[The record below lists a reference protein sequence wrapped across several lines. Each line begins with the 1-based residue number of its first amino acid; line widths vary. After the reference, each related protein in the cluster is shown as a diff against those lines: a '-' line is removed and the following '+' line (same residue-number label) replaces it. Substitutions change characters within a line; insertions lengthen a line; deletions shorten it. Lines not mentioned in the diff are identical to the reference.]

1 MSKKLWQPSLLE
13 KRNSNLFAFENY
25 ILKKLKIKF
34 NGNYKNLLNWSIKN
48 SPEFWSRFWDF
59 TKIKGTKSKQ
69 KIRKS
74 KIFYKN
80 LFLPG
85 SKLNFGENLLSKNN
99 QEKAVTFISENGYRE
114 ERSWRQLNLNTCKIL
129 KFLRKINIKKGDRVA
144 AYMPNTI
151 ETVEAFIA
159 TTSLGSIW
167 SSCSPD
173 FGSKGVI
180 ERFSQINPKVLF
192 ITDQYFYNGKK
203 IDVLKKLPEILK
215 SIPSIKSVVISNYPG
230 KKFIKN
236 KNKNKLKKI
245 NLFKW
250 NKLIQTN
257 DEKINFKRFDFETEL
272 VILYSSGTTGKP
284 KCICHRSG
292 GVLIQHMKEH
302 QLHCNIKENDNVF
315 YFTTCGWMMWN
326 WLVSSLASKASIVL
340 FDGSPMFKS
349 SDLLLKIAQREKITL
364 FGISAK
370 YVDALRK
377 FKPKLKYKFKLN
389 KLRTIC
395 STGSPLSE
403 ESFKYVYKHIKKNV
417 HLSSISGGTDIVSCF
432 VLGNLYQPVN
442 IGEIQ
447 NNGLALDVD
456 VLSDKGKSL
465 KNSKGELVCKNPF
478 PSMPL
483 KFWNDKNDIKFK
495 NAYFNRF
502 KNIWHHGDYAEIK
515 NNGGYI
521 IHGRSDTTLNPGGVR
536 LGTAEIY
543 SEVEK
548 FKEIKESIVV
558 GQSWDNDVRI
568 LLFIVMSKNYLLT
581 AKLINKI
588 KLQIK
593 KNVSPRH
600 VPNKIIV
607 VKDIPRTKSGKIVEL
622 AVKSKIEGSEIKNIE
637 ALANPEALEQFN
649 NLKELSN

>member
-1 MSKKLWQPSLLE
+1 MSKKLWQPSLIV
-13 KRNSNLFAFENY
+13 KKNSNLFAFENY
-25 ILKKLKIKF
+25 ISKKLKIKF
-34 NGNYKNLLNWSIKN
+34 NRNYKKLLNWSIKN

-59 TKIKGTKSKQ
+59 SKIKGIKSNKNF
-69 KIRKS
+69 RKS
-74 KIFYKN
+74 KTFYKN

-85 SKLNFGENLLSKNN
+85 SRLNFGENLLSKNN
-99 QEKAVTFISENGYRE
+99 NEKAVTFISENGFRE
-114 ERSWRQLNLNTCKIL
+114 ERSWRQLNLNTNKIS
-129 KFLRKINIKKGDRVA
+129 KFLKKINIKKGDRVA

-159 TTSLGSIW
+159 TTSLGGIW

-203 IDVLKKLPEILK
+203 IDILNRLPEILK
-215 SIPSIKSVVISNYPG
+215 LIPSIKSVVISNYPG

-236 KNKNKLKKI
+236 KYKFKKI

-250 NKLIQTN
+250 NELMQTN
-257 DEKINFKRFDFETEL
+257 AEKIDFKRFDFETEL
-272 VILYSSGTTGKP
+272 AILYSSGTTGKP

-495 NAYFNRF
+495 SAYFNRF

-515 NNGGYI
+515 NSGGYI

-568 LLFIVMSKNYLLT
+568 VLFIVMSKNYSLT
-581 AKLINKI
+581 AELINKI

-593 KNVSPRH
+593 KNASPRH
-600 VPNKIIV
+600 VPSKIIV

-622 AVKSKIEGSEIKNIE
+622 AVKSKIEGSQIKNIE

>member
-1 MSKKLWQPSLLE
+1 MSKKLWQPSLIV
-13 KRNSNLFAFENY
+13 KKNSNLFAFENY
-25 ILKKLKIKF
+25 ISKKLKIKF
-34 NGNYKNLLNWSIKN
+34 NRNYKKLLNWSIKN

-59 TKIKGTKSKQ
+59 SKIKGFKSNKNF
-69 KIRKS
+69 RKS
-74 KIFYKN
+74 KTFYKN

-85 SKLNFGENLLSKNN
+85 SRLNFGENLLSKNN
-99 QEKAVTFISENGYRE
+99 NEKAVTFISENGFRE
-114 ERSWRQLNLNTCKIL
+114 ERSWRQLNLNTNKIS
-129 KFLRKINIKKGDRVA
+129 KFLKKINIKKGDRVA

-159 TTSLGSIW
+159 TTSLGGIW

-203 IDVLKKLPEILK
+203 IDILNRLPEILK
-215 SIPSIKSVVISNYPG
+215 LIPSIKSVVISNYPG

-236 KNKNKLKKI
+236 KYKFKKI

-250 NKLIQTN
+250 NELMQTN
-257 DEKINFKRFDFETEL
+257 SEKIDFKRFDFETEL
-272 VILYSSGTTGKP
+272 AILYSSGTTGKP

-483 KFWNDKNDIKFK
+483 KFWNDKNDIKLK
-495 NAYFNRF
+495 SAYFNRF

-515 NNGGYI
+515 NSGGYI

-568 LLFIVMSKNYLLT
+568 VLFIVMSKNYSLT
-581 AKLINKI
+581 AELINKI

-593 KNVSPRH
+593 KNASPRH
-600 VPNKIIV
+600 VPSKIIV

-622 AVKSKIEGSEIKNIE
+622 AVKSKIEGSQIKNIE
-637 ALANPEALEQFN
+637 ALANPEALEQYS
-649 NLKELSN
+649 NLKELSF

>member
-1 MSKKLWQPSLLE
+1 MSKKLWQPSPIV
-13 KRNSNLFAFENY
+13 KKNSNLFAFENY
-25 ILKKLKIKF
+25 ISKKLKIKF
-34 NGNYKNLLNWSIKN
+34 NRNYKKLLNWSIKN

-59 TKIKGTKSKQ
+59 SKIKGIKSNKNF
-69 KIRKS
+69 RKS
-74 KIFYKN
+74 KTFYKN

-85 SKLNFGENLLSKNN
+85 SRLNFGENLLSKNN
-99 QEKAVTFISENGYRE
+99 NEKAVTFISENGFRE
-114 ERSWRQLNLNTCKIL
+114 ERSWRQLNLNTNKIS
-129 KFLRKINIKKGDRVA
+129 KFLKKINIKKGDRVA

-159 TTSLGSIW
+159 TTSLGGIW

-203 IDVLKKLPEILK
+203 IDILNRLPEILK
-215 SIPSIKSVVISNYPG
+215 LIPSIKSVVISNYPG
-230 KKFIKN
+230 KKLIKN
-236 KNKNKLKKI
+236 KYKFKKI

-250 NKLIQTN
+250 NELMQTN
-257 DEKINFKRFDFETEL
+257 VEKINFKRFDFETEL
-272 VILYSSGTTGKP
+272 AILYSSGTTGKP

-326 WLVSSLASKASIVL
+326 WLVSSLASRASIVL

-349 SDLLLKIAQREKITL
+349 ADLLLKIAQREKITL

-495 NAYFNRF
+495 SAYFNRF

-515 NNGGYI
+515 NSGGYI

-568 LLFIVMSKNYLLT
+568 VLFIVMSKNYSLT
-581 AKLINKI
+581 AELINKI

-593 KNVSPRH
+593 KNASPRH
-600 VPNKIIV
+600 VPSKIIV

-622 AVKSKIEGSEIKNIE
+622 AVKSKIEGSQIKNIE